1 MKKIIS
7 RLAVICLLT
16 ASLVSCNSS
25 TEKKQDG
32 TTTPTQEASL
42 YQCPM
47 QCEGDKTYDKP
58 GKCPVCGMDL
68 KPVEVTVPAVPD
80 SLHTTGDSTEAV

>member
-1 MKKIIS
+1 MKKFIS
-7 RLAVICLLT
+7 TLALASFLAVGFIAC
-16 ASLVSCNSS
+16 SSS
-25 TEKKQDG
+25 TEKKQD
-32 TTTPTQEASL
+32 TTEPTQQASL

-68 KPVEVTVPAVPD
+68 KPVETSAPLKTD
-80 SLHTTGDSTEAV
+80 TLHTTGDSTAAV

>member
-1 MKKIIS
+1 MCASSLIIS
-7 RLAVICLLT
+7 CSSKTNKEQDNSTISPEQKT
-16 ASLVSCNSS
+16 A
-25 TEKKQDG
+25 
-32 TTTPTQEASL
+32 L

-68 KPVEVTVPAVPD
+68 QPVESKSPATPD
-80 SLHTTGDSTEAV
+80 TSHAHDSVRAV

>member
-7 RLAVICLLT
+7 TLAMASILAVAI
-16 ASLVSCNSS
+16 SSCSSS
-25 TEKKQDG
+25 TEHKQD
-32 TTTPTQEASL
+32 TTTPEQQASL

-68 KPVEVTVPAVPD
+68 APVETSAPLNTDTV
-80 SLHTTGDSTEAV
+80 HTTGDSTAAV

>member
-1 MKKIIS
+1 MKKFIS
-7 RLAVICLLT
+7 GFAVICLLT
-16 ASLVSCNSS
+16 VSLVSCSSS
-25 TEKKQDG
+25 TDKKQDG

-68 KPVEVTVPAVPD
+68 KQVEMAVPAVPD
-80 SLHTTGDSTEAV
+80 SMHTTGDSTAAV

>member
-1 MKKIIS
+1 MKKNILVVGLVVLFSGFI
-7 RLAVICLLT
+7 
-16 ASLVSCNSS
+16 VSCSS
-25 TEKKQDG
+25 KKQEEKN
-32 TTTPTQEASL
+32 PVSAPAEQASL

-68 KPVEVTVPAVPD
+68 QPVEKKTAVPENKESSIKSD
-80 SLHTTGDSTEAV
+80 SV